1 VELYARV
8 RFAVQIE
15 GVSQRE
21 AARRFG
27 IDPRTVAKMLAF
39 SVPPGYRRRRPPA
52 RPKLD
57 RFTGIIDEILAADV
71 METALCTQLLND
83 LVGVSFSLCLARYT
97 ICSDR
102 GGRSLHWRDRYWP
115 RWLLDRLRL
124 LRLRPYRWISRRFGL
139 PRLPSHGKTPR

>member
-1 VELYARV
+1 MKGVELYARV

-27 IDPRTVAKMLAF
+27 DGSQDAGVLGAPR
-39 SVPPGYRRRRPPA
+39 YRRRRPPA

-83 LVGVSFSLCLARYT
+83 LVGVSFSLCLARYM
-97 ICSDR
+97 IRSDR